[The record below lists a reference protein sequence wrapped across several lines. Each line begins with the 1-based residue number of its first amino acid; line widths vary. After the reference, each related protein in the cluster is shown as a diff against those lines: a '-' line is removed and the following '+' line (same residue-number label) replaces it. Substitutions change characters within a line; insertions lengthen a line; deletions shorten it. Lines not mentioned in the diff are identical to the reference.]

1 MTNNKGLD
9 LLCIAIIALIG
20 LLLLTAASGYNAC
33 EFAQNNTLFFKE
45 QTQQAIAAKSF
56 DKAKYHAYKALNGI
70 YKTKPNFKEC
80 GCENALKTVNN
91 AEENLKEATR
101 AISFEDAGVFLNIA
115 LKNIG
120 LTLNSL
126 ESLEYQYTSNYGDHI
141 LVMNT
146 AEVLDPPKK
155 SIANPDHLMQETVE
169 RSLTKF
175 KESLEKVVALDDC
188 KTAKYFVRSIVEKTR
203 KELSNPTLTKAQRN
217 YHNRVNTFAKEAL
230 LQLESCQEN

>member
-1 MTNNKGLD
+1 MTSSKGLD
-9 LLCIAIIALIG
+9 LLCTAIIALIG
-20 LLLLTAASGYNAC
+20 LLLLTASSDYDAC

-45 QTQQAIAAKSF
+45 QTQQAIAAKNF

-70 YKTKPNFKEC
+70 YKTKPNFEEC
-80 GCENALKTVNN
+80 GCESALKTVNN

-126 ESLEYQYTSNYGDHI
+126 ESLEHQYTSNYGNHV

-146 AEVLDPPKK
+146 TEVSDPPKQ
-155 SIANPDHLMQETVE
+155 SVTHPDLLLQKTVE

-175 KESLEKVVALDDC
+175 KESLEKVVALDEC
-188 KTAKYFVRSIVEKTR
+188 KAAKQFIHSTLQKTKKALGNTA
-203 KELSNPTLTKAQRN
+203 LTKAQRY
-217 YHNRVNTFAKEAL
+217 YHNRVNALANEAL
-230 LQLESCQEN
+230 LQLEGCREE

>member
-1 MTNNKGLD
+1 MTSSKGLD
-9 LLCIAIIALIG
+9 LLCTAIIALIG
-20 LLLLTAASGYNAC
+20 LLLLTAGSDYNAC

-45 QTQQAIAAKSF
+45 QTQQAIAAKNF

-80 GCENALKTVNN
+80 GCESALKTVNN

-126 ESLEYQYTSNYGDHI
+126 ESLEHQYTSNYGDHV

-146 AEVLDPPKK
+146 TEVSDPPKK
-155 SIANPDHLMQETVE
+155 AIANPDLLMQETVE
-169 RSLTKF
+169 RSLTRF
-175 KESLEKVVALDDC
+175 KESLEKVVVLEECKAAKSFIRSTLQKTKKALS
-188 KTAKYFVRSIVEKTR
+188 TT
-203 KELSNPTLTKAQRN
+203 TLTKAQRY
-217 YHNRVNTFAKEAL
+217 YHKRVNTLAYEAL
-230 LQLESCQEN
+230 SRLEDCTEE